1 MNQPLDNANI
11 NWDPL
16 KKGGVNFKTHKLV
29 EVSTLRLEYK
39 ASLGYKLFAGIFLL
53 IGILIPVVMIMNEGV
68 PIFVGLFGL
77 LFLGAGVF
85 IVNSALKPIVFDK
98 SMGYFW
104 KGKKDPHMVA
114 NISDIKTITKLDE
127 IYGIQVIKEYVKSK
141 NSKGHD
147 SSYYSYEINL
157 VLTSGERLNV
167 VDYGNATSILQ
178 DASQLSKFLNVR
190 VLTNS

>member
-1 MNQPLDNANI
+1 MDENFDTATI
-11 NWDPL
+11 DWGPL
-16 KKGGVNFKTHKLV
+16 KKGGANFKTHKLV
-29 EVSTLRLEYK
+29 EISTLRLEYK
-39 ASLGYKLFAGIFLL
+39 ASFGYKLFAGIFLM
-53 IGILIPVVMIMNEGV
+53 IGMIIPVVMIMNEGV
-68 PIFVGLFGL
+68 PIFVGFFGL
-77 LFLGAGVF
+77 IFLGAGGF
-85 IVNSALKPIVFDK
+85 IVNSVLKPIVFDK

-114 NISDIKTITKLDE
+114 NSSDIKTIAKLDE

-157 VLTSGERLNV
+157 VLNSGKRLNV

-178 DASQLSKFLNVR
+178 DASALSKFLEVR
-190 VLTNS
+190 VLSNS